1 MRPILAALLFTLP
14 LSAAVAQNAVDPMAD
29 ASCANVRV
37 ALPAEF
43 SGWSDQT
50 PVSAG
55 VKPGDGAT
63 IAVGKAAN
71 ISLHPA
77 KHLALSPAPE
87 KTAAVDSNGGTLAV
101 SITEA
106 GTYRLALG
114 GAAWV
119 DLVQGGKAVASS
131 AHDHGPKC
139 TGLRKMVDFKLTPGT
154 YAIQLSGSATPS
166 LALMLV
172 KLA

>member
-1 MRPILAALLFTLP
+1 MRPILAVLLAALP
-14 LSAAVAQNAVDPMAD
+14 LTAAAAQDQAID

-37 ALPAEF
+37 ALPAELT
-43 SGWSDQT
+43 GWSDQT

-55 VKPGDGAT
+55 VKPGQGAT
-63 IAVGKAAN
+63 IVVGKAAN

-87 KTAAVDSNGGTLAV
+87 KTAAGDSSGGTLAV
-101 SITEA
+101 SIATA

-119 DLVQGGKAVASS
+119 DLVQGGKAVTSS

-139 TGLRKMVDFKLTPGT
+139 TGVRKLVDFKLTPGT
-154 YAIQLSGSATPS
+154 YAIQLSGSATTS

-172 KLA
+172 KVA

>member
-1 MRPILAALLFTLP
+1 MRPILAALLLSLP
-14 LSAAVAQNAVDPMAD
+14 LSVAAAQNPAD
-29 ASCANVRV
+29 QTTEASCANVRV

-43 SGWSDQT
+43 AGWSDQT

-77 KHLALSPAPE
+77 KHLALSPTPE

-101 SITEA
+101 SIATA

-114 GAAWV
+114 GVAWV
-119 DLVQGGKAVASS
+119 DLVQDGKAVVST

>member
-1 MRPILAALLFTLP
+1 MRPILAALLAFLP
-14 LSAAVAQNAVDPMAD
+14 LTAAAAQDPAID
-29 ASCANVRV
+29 PSCANVRV

-43 SGWSDQT
+43 AGWSDQT

-55 VKPGDGAT
+55 VKPGQGAT
-63 IAVGKAAN
+63 IAVGKATN

-77 KHLALSPAPE
+77 KHLALNPAPE
-87 KTAAVDSNGGTLAV
+87 KAAAFDSNGGTLAV
-101 SITEA
+101 SIATA

-114 GAAWV
+114 GAARV
-119 DLVQGGKAVASS
+119 DLVQDGKAVASS
-131 AHDHGPKC
+131 AHDHGSKC
-139 TGLRKMVDFKLTPGT
+139 TGVRKMVDFKLTPGT

-166 LALMLV
+166 LSLMLI

>member
-1 MRPILAALLFTLP
+1 MRPTFAVILALLPIT
-14 LSAAVAQNAVDPMAD
+14 AAVAQEPAAE

-43 SGWSDQT
+43 SGWSEQI

-63 IAVGKAAN
+63 VSVGKAAN
-71 ISLHPA
+71 VSLHPA

-87 KTAAVDSNGGTLAV
+87 KAAAVDSNGGTLAV
-101 SITEA
+101 SIVTA

-119 DLVQGGKAVASS
+119 DLVQDGKAVASS

-139 TGLRKMVDFKLTPGT
+139 TGVRKMVDFKLTPGT